1 MTRVVYTA
9 LLALLTPL
17 LLIRHGLRS
26 RRASVRVR
34 PGEVMGWAPPPEPA
48 EIWIHAVSVGE
59 VLAAE
64 PLIRR
69 LLASGPRRILVT
81 TTTPTGAAMLTERL
95 GDRVMHRFM
104 PLDLPW
110 LQGRFLRALR
120 PQCIVVMETEI
131 WPNMLAA
138 ARRMGIPVV
147 LANARMS
154 GRSARRYA
162 RLPRLITP
170 ALNGFDW
177 IACRNPLDRERF
189 VALGAVPDRV
199 TVNGDIKFDIRVEET
214 DRQEVESLRSV
225 VDGRPVV
232 VLASTHA
239 DEEAQLFSGL
249 RALRTEYPR
258 LLVVVA
264 PRHPQRFPAVAD
276 LLERSGHTFV
286 RRSEGL
292 PDAATHF
299 WLLDTLGEL
308 KRFFGLADAA
318 FIGGSLVSVGGHNPL
333 EAVLWHCPVV
343 MGPHVDNFE
352 LLVERMQAAN
362 VLGRAADAD
371 EAITRIRALL
381 VMDEPGRE
389 ALRRRSAAFIA
400 EHQGAT
406 VRLVD
411 YINSHTPRNDGG
423 SSGRSA
429 VGAL

>member
-26 RRASVRVR
+26 PRASVRVR
-34 PGEVMGWAPPPEPA
+34 PGEVMGWAPPPESA

-69 LLASGPRRILVT
+69 LLACGPRRILVT

-95 GDRVMHRFM
+95 GDRVVHRFM

-110 LQGRFLRALR
+110 LQRRFLRTVR

-138 ARRMGIPVV
+138 ARRAGVPVV

-162 RLPRLITP
+162 RLPRLIAP
-170 ALNGFDW
+170 AMSAFDW

-189 VALGAVPDRV
+189 VGLGAVPERV
-199 TVNGDIKFDIRVEET
+199 TVNGDIKFDIRIEEA
-214 DRQEVESLRSV
+214 DRQEVESLRPV
-225 VDGRPVV
+225 VEGRPVV
-232 VLASTHA
+232 ILASTHA
-239 DEEAQLFSGL
+239 DEEAQLLPGL
-249 RALRTEYPR
+249 RALRAEYPR
-258 LLVVVA
+258 LLVIVA
-264 PRHPQRFPAVAD
+264 PRHPQRFPEVAD
-276 LLERSGHTFV
+276 LLERSGQTFV
-286 RRSEGL
+286 RRSNGL

-308 KRFFGLADAA
+308 KRFFGLADVA
-318 FIGGSLVSVGGHNPL
+318 FVGGSLVSVGGHNPL
-333 EAVLWHCPVV
+333 EAALWNCPVV

-352 LLVERMQAAN
+352 LLVGRMEAAN
-362 VLGRAADAD
+362 LLWRSRNAE
-371 EAITRIRALL
+371 EAVTRMGALL
-381 VMDEPGRE
+381 GEDEPLRE
-389 ALRRRSAAFIA
+389 VLRQRATAFIA
-400 EHQGAT
+400 ENQGAT
-406 VRLVD
+406 ARLTD
-411 YINSHTPRNDGG
+411 YVNHHAAPDEAGR
-423 SSGRSA
+423 SGRS
-429 VGAL
+429 

>member
-34 PGEVMGWAPPPEPA
+34 LGEVMGWARAPEPA

-69 LLASGPRRILVT
+69 LLDAGPRRILVT
-81 TTTPTGAAMLTERL
+81 TTTPTSAAMLTERL
-95 GDRVMHRFM
+95 GGQVMHRFL

-110 LQGRFLRALR
+110 LQRRFLRAVR
-120 PQCIVVMETEI
+120 PRAIVVMETEI
-131 WPNMLAA
+131 WPNMLAE
-138 ARRMGIPVV
+138 ARRAAVPVV

-162 RLPRLITP
+162 RIPRLIAP
-170 ALNGFDW
+170 AMSGFDW
-177 IACRNPLDRERF
+177 IACRNALDRERF

-199 TVNGDIKFDIRVEET
+199 TVNGDIKFDIHIEED
-214 DRQEVESLRSV
+214 DRQEVRSLRPV

-232 VLASTHA
+232 ILASTHA
-239 DEEAQLFSGL
+239 DEEAQLLPGLNAL
-249 RALRTEYPR
+249 RAEYPR
-258 LLVVVA
+258 LLVIVA
-264 PRHPQRFPAVAD
+264 PRHPQRFPEVAD
-276 LLERSGHTFV
+276 LLERSGQSFI
-286 RRSEGL
+286 RRSEGV

-308 KRFFGLADAA
+308 KRFFGLAGVA
-318 FIGGSLVSVGGHNPL
+318 FIGGSLVGVGGHNPL
-333 EAVLWHCPVV
+333 EAALWNCPVV

-352 LLVERMQAAN
+352 LLVERME
-362 VLGRAADAD
+362 AADLLWRSRNAE
-371 EAITRIRALL
+371 EAVARMAAWLGEGESRREITRQRAT
-381 VMDEPGRE
+381 
-389 ALRRRSAAFIA
+389 AFIA
-400 EHQGAT
+400 ENQGAT
-406 VRLVD
+406 ARLLE
-411 YINSHTPRNDGG
+411 YLNRHSFP
-423 SSGRSA
+423 GR
-429 VGAL
+429 

>member
-34 PGEVMGWAPPPEPA
+34 PGEVMGWAPPPDPA

-64 PLIRR
+64 PLIRQ
-69 LLASGPRRILVT
+69 LLAPGPRRILVT
-81 TTTPTGAAMLTERL
+81 TTTPTGASMLTERL

-110 LQGRFLRALR
+110 LQGRFLRAAR

-131 WPNMLAA
+131 WPNMLAT
-138 ARRMGIPVV
+138 ARRSGIPVV

-162 RLPRLITP
+162 RIPRLIEP
-170 ALNGFDW
+170 ALSAFDW

-199 TVNGDIKFDIRVEET
+199 TVNGDIKFDIRIEAA
-214 DRQEVESLRSV
+214 DRQEVKSLRPV

-232 VLASTHA
+232 ILASTHA
-239 DEEAQLFSGL
+239 DEEAQLLPGL
-249 RALRTEYPR
+249 RALRAEYPR
-258 LLVVVA
+258 LLVIVA
-264 PRHPQRFPAVAD
+264 PRHPQRFPEVAD
-276 LLERSGHTFV
+276 LLERSGQTFV
-286 RRSEGL
+286 RRSDGV
-292 PDAATHF
+292 PDANTHF

-308 KRFFGLADAA
+308 KRFFGLADVA

-333 EAVLWHCPVV
+333 EATLWKCPVV

-352 LLVERMQAAN
+352 LLVERMESAN
-362 VLGRAADAD
+362 VLWRSKNIEEAVARMGTLLGED
-371 EAITRIRALL
+371 EARREILRQRAT
-381 VMDEPGRE
+381 V
-389 ALRRRSAAFIA
+389 FIG
-400 EHQGAT
+400 EQQGAT
-406 VRLVD
+406 ARLLEYVNRHAARD
-411 YINSHTPRNDGG
+411 DGD
-423 SSGRSA
+423 RA
-429 VGAL
+429 RRA